1 MNTKDLSVF
10 TEEELA
16 TLRIFIQ
23 TDQSGAEALIVA
35 YLCEAGRYR
44 QLFQNKI
51 KPHSYIGMHLFSHI
65 WPSKMREHNLI
76 TGDSDF
82 DIGVLM
88 KTPIPELKN
97 NKWWSVLAKLIKDSD
112 DWSLKER
119 YYYLAKQTEHCVD
132 SKTEVLTRIGWQSV
146 QDIACYGEIKDEIAV
161 YAANG
166 DISFEIPSVW
176 NSYHITDTM
185 YSFIGDEV
193 NQLVTANHKMI
204 YYDNQKLLAK
214 PAKAL
219 QLHNRINIPTSG
231 LYIGGNIHEPDWKI
245 KLLVAIQAD
254 GHWCM
259 SEAESATHH
268 LPKVI
273 FRLIRNRK
281 IDRLRDILKESG
293 LRFTDEQHAN
303 CVTCITVFD
312 LEDVVKYFNNTKVW
326 GSWLLNFSTSNLR
339 LLIDELKY
347 WDGTIEQSDGHKR
360 EEYSSAIETNIDWLK
375 TICHLV
381 EKQGTQ
387 SISREQFRLGI
398 NNRKYSIAR
407 YKSVCKDWTGTVYCP
422 TVSTGMFLVRR
433 KGKISVTGNS
443 TNYDV
448 HAPTFRMNILE
459 KSGGKVVIS
468 HDEAVR
474 FIDVK
479 HTLYPEIRGSFH
491 RWVQRQAEQHKMLYN
506 LHGHPYTITSYEF
519 LDSNWKE
526 LFAWIPQS
534 TVGEITN
541 IAYTRMFQYISE
553 HKKPWDLLANTHDS
567 YLLQCPLAEEKEC
580 GAKAR
585 EFMEQSFVSPIDG
598 APFTMGSETQSG
610 FNWGVCKKGNDLGL
624 RELKV

>member
-10 TEEELA
+10 TEEELE

-76 TGDSDF
+76 TGDNDF

-97 NKWWSVLAKLIKDSD
+97 SKWWSVLAKLIKDSD

-119 YYYLAKQTEHCVD
+119 YYYLAKQTEH
-132 SKTEVLTRIGWQSV
+132 
-146 QDIACYGEIKDEIAV
+146 
-161 YAANG
+161 
-166 DISFEIPSVW
+166 
-176 NSYHITDTM
+176 
-185 YSFIGDEV
+185 
-193 NQLVTANHKMI
+193 
-204 YYDNQKLLAK
+204 
-214 PAKAL
+214 
-219 QLHNRINIPTSG
+219 
-231 LYIGGNIHEPDWKI
+231 
-245 KLLVAIQAD
+245 
-254 GHWCM
+254 
-259 SEAESATHH
+259 
-268 LPKVI
+268 
-273 FRLIRNRK
+273 
-281 IDRLRDILKESG
+281 
-293 LRFTDEQHAN
+293 
-303 CVTCITVFD
+303 
-312 LEDVVKYFNNTKVW
+312 
-326 GSWLLNFSTSNLR
+326 
-339 LLIDELKY
+339 
-347 WDGTIEQSDGHKR
+347 
-360 EEYSSAIETNIDWLK
+360 SS
-375 TICHLV
+375 
-381 EKQGTQ
+381 
-387 SISREQFRLGI
+387 
-398 NNRKYSIAR
+398 
-407 YKSVCKDWTGTVYCP
+407 
-422 TVSTGMFLVRR
+422 
-433 KGKISVTGNS
+433 
-443 TNYDV
+443 NYDI
-448 HAPTFRMNILE
+448 HAPTFRMNLLD

-541 IAYTRMFQYISE
+541 IAYTRMFQYITE

-567 YLLQCPLAEEKEC
+567 YLLQCPLRDEKEC
-580 GAKAR
+580 GTKAR

-624 RELKV
+624 RELRL